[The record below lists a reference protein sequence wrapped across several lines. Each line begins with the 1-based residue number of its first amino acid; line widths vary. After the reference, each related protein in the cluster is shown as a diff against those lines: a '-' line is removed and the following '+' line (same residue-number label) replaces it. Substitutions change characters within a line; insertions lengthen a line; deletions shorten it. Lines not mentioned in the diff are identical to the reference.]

1 MADLKWTPDGEE
13 IFKKL
18 TDAIPEAMREAI
30 KPKLL
35 EMLAARAADKPV
47 TSEIVTEMVKEDLP
61 EPQKSALMAALGI
74 GAEKKESTDE
84 PDAPKINW
92 SGKSEMMFEIMLGEV
107 PEAMRG
113 VFRGKLSGVIIEK
126 CKGGPATEDHVT
138 EVVNQ
143 IVPDPFKSNILKKFK
158 ELGDFDIN
166 IIDEIIERHGTSE
179 ENLMYIL
186 HDAQDAIGYLPIEAI
201 SAISNKC
208 DIKLSAIHSIVT
220 FYKAFKLEKPGKHH
234 IKICKGT
241 ACHLNDTD
249 NIADMAEDKCKCS
262 DTTVEKTLCLGC
274 CDCSPAFEIDGK
286 IYKGDEAKS
295 VIETL

>member
-1 MADLKWTPDGEE
+1 MADLTWTPDGEE

-18 TDAIPEAMREAI
+18 TDAVPEAMRDAI
-30 KPKLL
+30 EPKLL
-35 EMLAARAADKPV
+35 EMINARAAGNPV
-47 TSEIVTEMVKEDLP
+47 TADVVTEMVKEDLP

-74 GAEKKESTDE
+74 E
-84 PDAPKINW
+84 PETPEPEGPKIDW
-92 SGKSEMMFEIMLGEV
+92 SGKSEEMFEIMLGEV

-126 CKGGPATEDHVT
+126 CKGAPATEDHVT

-143 IVPDPFKSNILKKFK
+143 IVPDPFKSNILMKFK

-179 ENLMYIL
+179 ESLMYIL
-186 HDAQDAIGYLPIEAI
+186 HDTQDAIGYLPIEAI

-208 DIKLSAIHSIVT
+208 GIKLSAIHSIVT

-241 ACHLNDTD
+241 ACHLNDTEK
-249 NIADMAEDKCKCS
+249 IADLAEDKCKCS

-295 VIETL
+295 VIDTL

>member
-1 MADLKWTPDGEE
+1 MADLKWTPDGKK

-18 TDAIPEAMREAI
+18 TDAIPEAMRKAS

-35 EMLAARAADKPV
+35 EMLSARAADNPV
-47 TSEIVTEMVKEDLP
+47 TAEIVTEMVKQDLP

-74 GAEKKESTDE
+74 EVKKEENSDE
-84 PDAPKINW
+84 PEAPKIEW
-92 SGKSEMMFEIMLGEV
+92 AGKSEVMFEIMLREV
-107 PEAMRG
+107 PEAMRS
-113 VFRGKLSGVIIEK
+113 VFRGKLSAVILEK
-126 CKGGPATEDHVT
+126 CKGAPATEDHVT

-143 IVPDPFKSNILKKFK
+143 IVPDPFKTNILKKFK
-158 ELGDFDIN
+158 EIGDFDIN

-179 ENLMYIL
+179 ESLMYIL
-186 HDAQDAIGYLPIEAI
+186 HDTQDAIGYLPIEAI

-208 DIKLSAIHSIVT
+208 GIKLSAIHSIVT
-220 FYKAFKLEKPGKHH
+220 FYKTFKLEKPGKHH

-241 ACHLNDTD
+241 ACHLNDTEK
-249 NIADMAEDKCKCS
+249 IAEMTVNKCEFT

-286 IYKGDEAKS
+286 IYKGAETKS
-295 VIETL
+295 VIDTL

>member
-1 MADLKWTPDGEE
+1 MADLKWMPDGED

-35 EMLAARAADKPV
+35 EMLTARAADNPV
-47 TSEIVTEMVKEDLP
+47 TAEVVTEMVTQDLP
-61 EPQKSALMAALGI
+61 EPQRSALMAALGI
-74 GAEKKESTDE
+74 EEKKEENSDE
-84 PDAPKINW
+84 PEALKIEW
-92 SGKSEMMFEIMLGEV
+92 SGKSEVMFEIMLAEV
-107 PEAMRG
+107 PEAMRN
-113 VFRGKLSGVIIEK
+113 VFRGKLSGVIMGK
-126 CKGGPATEDHVT
+126 CKGAPATEDHVT

-158 ELGDFDIN
+158 EIGDFDIN

-179 ENLMYIL
+179 ESLMYIL
-186 HDAQDAIGYLPIEAI
+186 HDTQDAIGYLPIEAI

-208 DIKLSAIHSIVT
+208 GVKLSAIHSIVT
-220 FYKAFKLEKPGKHH
+220 FYKAFKLEKLGKHH

-241 ACHLNDTD
+241 ACHLNDTEK
-249 NIADMAEDKCKCS
+249 IAEIAEKKCACS

-286 IYKGDEAKS
+286 IYKGDDAKA
-295 VIETL
+295 VIDTL